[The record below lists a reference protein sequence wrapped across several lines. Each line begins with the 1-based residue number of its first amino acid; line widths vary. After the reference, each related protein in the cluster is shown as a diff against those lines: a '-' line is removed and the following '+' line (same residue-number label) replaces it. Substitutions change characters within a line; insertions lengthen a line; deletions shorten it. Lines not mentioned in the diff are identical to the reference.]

1 MSIKNELDAVVAK
14 YDLLGHPFYQAW
26 SAGELPQEALAS
38 YAAEYGA
45 FVQTVPAGW
54 AAHGDV
60 TTSIEEVQHA
70 VLWERFAQALG
81 TTSLGEPRLEATREL
96 VESCKE
102 LYQTPA
108 TALGGLYA
116 FEAQQPNTAKSKL
129 DGLVEHYAEL
139 PEDVKPY
146 FAVHVNDVHEREW
159 IIERLNAL
167 TESDRGAAVAA
178 CERVAKALWDALT
191 AIHAPYCA

>member
-26 SAGELPQEALAS
+26 SAGTLPKDALAS

-70 VLWERFAQALG
+70 VLWERFANALG
-81 TTSLGEPRLEATREL
+81 TTSICEPKLDATRQL
-96 VESCKE
+96 VDDCKE
-102 LYQTPA
+102 LYQNPA

-129 DGLVEHYAEL
+129 DGLVEHYSEL
-139 PEDVKPY
+139 PEDVRPY
-146 FAVHVNDVHEREW
+146 FAVHVDDVHEREW
-159 IIERLNAL
+159 IVERLDAM
-167 TESDRGAAVAA
+167 SDVEKAGAVDA
-178 CERVAKALWDALT
+178 CERVAKGLWDALT
-191 AIHAPYCA
+191 EIHAPYCD

>member
-1 MSIKNELDAVVAK
+1 MSIQNELDAVIAK
-14 YDLLGHPFYQAW
+14 YDLLGHPFYEAW
-26 SAGELPQEALAS
+26 SAGTLPAEALAS

-70 VLWERFAQALG
+70 VLWERFANALG
-81 TTSLGEPRLEATREL
+81 TTSLSAPRLSATKQL
-96 VESCKE
+96 VDDCCE
-102 LYQTPA
+102 LYKSPA

-129 DGLVEHYAEL
+129 DGLCEHYADL
-139 PEDVKPY
+139 PDDVRPY
-146 FAVHVNDVHEREW
+146 FAVHVDDVHERQW
-159 IIERLNAL
+159 IVERLDAL
-167 TESDRGAAVAA
+167 PEGEQREAVAA
-178 CERVAKALWDALT
+178 CERVAKGLWDALT
-191 AIHAPYCA
+191 EIHAPYCA

>member
-26 SAGELPQEALAS
+26 SAGTLPAEALAS

-70 VLWERFAQALG
+70 VLWERFANALG
-81 TTSLGEPRLEATREL
+81 TTSITEPKLDATKSL
-96 VESCKE
+96 VADCSE
-102 LYQTPA
+102 LYKSPA
-108 TALGGLYA
+108 TAMGGLYA

-129 DGLVEHYAEL
+129 EGLEQHYANL

-146 FAVHVNDVHEREW
+146 FAVHVDDIHEREW
-159 IIERLNAL
+159 IIERLSALPEADQKAAVVACEKVAKGLYDAL
-167 TESDRGAAVAA
+167 TE
-178 CERVAKALWDALT
+178 
-191 AIHAPYCA
+191 IHAPYCA

>member
-26 SAGELPQEALAS
+26 SAGMLPKEALAS

-70 VLWERFAQALG
+70 VLWERFANAVG
-81 TTSLGEPRLEATREL
+81 TTSLCEPRLDATREL
-96 VESCKE
+96 VEDCKD
-102 LYQTPA
+102 LYKSPA

-116 FEAQQPNTAKSKL
+116 FEAQQPKTAKSKL
-129 DGLVEHYAEL
+129 DGLVEHYNDL

-146 FAVHVNDVHEREW
+146 FAVHVDDVHEREW
-159 IIERLNAL
+159 IVERLNAL
-167 TESDRGAAVAA
+167 PEADQQAAIAA
-178 CERVAKALWDALT
+178 CKKVAKGLWDALT
-191 AIHAPYCA
+191 EIHAPYCA

>member
-1 MSIKNELDAVVAK
+1 MSIRNELDAVVAK

-26 SAGELPQEALAS
+26 SAGTLPKDALAS

-45 FVQTVPAGW
+45 FVHTVPAGW

-70 VLWERFAQALG
+70 VLWERFANALG
-81 TTSLGEPRLEATREL
+81 TTSICEPELNATREL
-96 VESCKE
+96 VNDCKE
-102 LYQTPA
+102 LYQSPA

-129 DGLVEHYAEL
+129 DGLVEHYADL
-139 PEDVKPY
+139 PEDVRPY
-146 FAVHVNDVHEREW
+146 FAVHVDDVHEREW
-159 IIERLNAL
+159 IVERLDAM
-167 TESDRGAAVAA
+167 SGAEKAGAVEA
-178 CERVAKALWDALT
+178 CERVARGLWDALT
-191 AIHAPYCA
+191 EIHAPYSD

>member
-1 MSIKNELDAVVAK
+1 MSIKERLDAIVAK

-26 SAGELPQEALAS
+26 SAGKLPAEALAS

-70 VLWERFAQALG
+70 VLWERFANALG
-81 TTSLGEPRLEATREL
+81 TTSLTEPKLGATQQL
-96 VESCKE
+96 VEDCKE
-102 LYQTPA
+102 LYTDPA

-129 DGLVEHYAEL
+129 DGLVEHYSEL
-139 PEDVKPY
+139 PEDVRPY
-146 FAVHVNDVHEREW
+146 FSVHVNDIHEREW
-159 IIERLNAL
+159 IVERLNAM
-167 TESDRGAAVAA
+167 GADEQSSALAA
-178 CERVAKALWDALT
+178 CETVAKGLWDALT
-191 AIHAPYCA
+191 EIHAPYWA

>member
-1 MSIKNELDAVVAK
+1 MSIKTQLDAVVAK

-26 SAGELPQEALAS
+26 SAGTLPKEALAS

-70 VLWERFAQALG
+70 VLWERFANALG
-81 TTSLGEPRLEATREL
+81 TTSLCEPRLEATREL
-96 VESCKE
+96 VDDCKE
-102 LYQTPA
+102 LYQKPA

-116 FEAQQPNTAKSKL
+116 FEAQQPNTAKSKFE
-129 DGLVEHYAEL
+129 GLESHYSDL

-146 FAVHVNDVHEREW
+146 FAVHIDDIHEREW
-159 IIERLNAL
+159 IIERLSVLPEA
-167 TESDRGAAVAA
+167 EQKAAVDA
-178 CERVAKALWDALT
+178 CEKVAKGLWDALT
-191 AIHAPYCA
+191 EIHAPYCA

>member
-26 SAGELPQEALAS
+26 SAGTLPKEALAS

-70 VLWERFAQALG
+70 VLWERFANALG
-81 TTSLGEPRLEATREL
+81 TTSLCEPRLNATREL
-96 VESCKE
+96 VDECKE
-102 LYQTPA
+102 LYKSPA

-116 FEAQQPNTAKSKL
+116 FEAQQPNTAKSKIE
-129 DGLVEHYAEL
+129 GLEAHYNDL

-146 FAVHVNDVHEREW
+146 FAVHIDDIHEREW
-159 IIERLNAL
+159 IIERLSAL
-167 TESDRGAAVAA
+167 PEAEQKEAIAA
-178 CERVAKALWDALT
+178 CEKVAKGLWDALSE
-191 AIHAPYCA
+191 IHVPYCA

>member
-26 SAGELPQEALAS
+26 SAGTLPKEALES

-70 VLWERFAQALG
+70 VLWERFANALG
-81 TTSLGEPRLEATREL
+81 TTSLCEPRLEATREL
-96 VESCKE
+96 VDDCKE
-102 LYQTPA
+102 LYQKPA

-116 FEAQQPNTAKSKL
+116 FEAQQPNTAKSKFE
-129 DGLVEHYAEL
+129 GLEAHYNDL

-146 FAVHVNDVHEREW
+146 FAVHIDDIHEREW
-159 IIERLNAL
+159 IIERLSAL
-167 TESDRGAAVAA
+167 PEAEQKEAIVA
-178 CERVAKALWDALT
+178 CEKVAKGLWDALSE
-191 AIHAPYCA
+191 IHAPYCA